1 MTDKPGTPATPSSIP
16 EPRPG
21 EAPPH
26 GARDGSLRP
35 DPAGLGDPRGIPGA
49 AAGDFTLRPD
59 PRGLHDPLPHG
70 AAPLS
75 AGGHSSG
82 GATGASRVDA
92 ASATVREGVQAA
104 GDRAADLAGQ
114 ARQTVS
120 DFADDVGN
128 RLGGAA
134 DQARDRAASAYDDVR
149 ERAGTLRRRNMR
161 ALDDLTTQGIDG
173 LNRGRTAVERFV
185 DDNPLLVGVVG
196 VAAGLLLGAL
206 LPRTRQEDRSIGPWA
221 DEVRD
226 QGLRYAREVTS
237 IGRDFVQ
244 TALDPDNLNAAARKV
259 VDPDSHTPPEGERKE
274 HNL

>member
-1 MTDKPGTPATPSSIP
+1 MTDKPGTTPSSSIP
-16 EPRPG
+16 EQLAA
-21 EAPPH
+21 EAGMPH
-26 GARDGSLRP
+26 GSSDRSLRP
-35 DPAGLGDPRGIPGA
+35 DAAGLGDPGAPGA

-59 PRGLHDPLPHG
+59 PRGLHDPLPQG
-70 AAPLS
+70 TAPLS
-75 AGGHSSG
+75 SGGSSG
-82 GATGASRVDA
+82 GGTGDA
-92 ASATVREGVQAA
+92 ARDGVRAA

-114 ARQTVS
+114 ARRSVS
-120 DFADDVGN
+120 DLADDISD

-134 DQARDRAASAYDDVR
+134 DQARDRASAVYDDAR
-149 ERAGTLRRRNMR
+149 ERGSALHRRNMR
-161 ALDDLTTQGIDG
+161 ALDDLTSQGLEG

-206 LPRTRQEDRSIGPWA
+206 LPRTRQEDQNIGPWA

-226 QGLRYAREVTS
+226 QGLRYAREVTN
-237 IGRDFVQ
+237 IDREFVQ

-259 VDPDSHTPPEGERKE
+259 ADPDGHKPPEDERTA

>member
-1 MTDKPGTPATPSSIP
+1 MTDKPGTPATPSRTP
-16 EPRPG
+16 EQIAA
-21 EAPPH
+21 EAGMPH
-26 GARDGSLRP
+26 GSSDRSLRP
-35 DPAGLGDPRGIPGA
+35 DPDGLGDPRAPGT

-59 PRGLHDPLPHG
+59 PRGLHDPIPHG

-75 AGGHSSG
+75 SG
-82 GATGASRVDA
+82 GYASGGSTTAAHADA
-92 ASATVREGVQAA
+92 AAATVRQGVQAA
-104 GDRAADLAGQ
+104 GERATDLAGQ
-114 ARQTVS
+114 AGRTVS
-120 DFADDVGN
+120 DLADDLNG

-134 DQARDRAASAYDDVR
+134 DQARERASAAYDDVR
-149 ERAGTLRRRNMR
+149 ERAGALHRRNLR
-161 ALDDLTTQGIDG
+161 ALDDLTSQGIDG
-173 LNRGRTAVERFV
+173 LQRGRTAVERFV

-237 IGRDFVQ
+237 IGREFVQ

-259 VDPDSHTPPEGERKE
+259 TDPDDHTPPEGERTQ

>member
-16 EPRPG
+16 EP
-21 EAPPH
+21 H
-26 GARDGSLRP
+26 GARDSSLQP
-35 DPAGLGDPRGIPGA
+35 DPAGLGDPRGIPGT

-82 GATGASRVDA
+82 GATAGSRVDA
-92 ASATVREGVQAA
+92 ASATVKEGVQAA

-120 DFADDVGN
+120 DLADDVGS
-128 RLGGAA
+128 RLGDAA
-134 DQARDRAASAYDDVR
+134 DHARDRAASAYDEVR

-196 VAAGLLLGAL
+196 VAAGLILGAL
-206 LPRTRQEDRSIGPWA
+206 LPRTRQEDRNIGPWA

-237 IGRDFVQ
+237 IGREFVQ

-259 VDPDSHTPPEGERKE
+259 VDPDGHTPPENERTQ